1 MSKKLRSSTN
11 TPEINA
17 EILTAAQEH
26 FKHYQIY
33 GNRIDTVW
41 EHGQWWVRFDDEE
54 EDSVRTFSV
63 IDCADGGGND
73 YFNFEEV

>member
-11 TPEINA
+11 TA
-17 EILTAAQEH
+17 EIDAEIRSVAQEH

-41 EHGQWWVRFDDEE
+41 EHGQWWVRFDD
-54 EDSVRTFSV
+54 DSVRTFSV
-63 IDCADGGGND
+63 IDCVDGSGND
-73 YFNFEEV
+73 YFDFEEV